1 MTKDTRAVCKK
12 AMNRSSPARAPDPDT
27 RMGARHDAGDDDDD
41 DEARDAEGA
50 DAVAATASSG
60 KRLSPKTSIL
70 AQPPRPETPAPS
82 ARATRLAT

>member
-1 MTKDTRAVCKK
+1 
-12 AMNRSSPARAPDPDT
+12 MNRSSPARAPDPDT
-27 RMGARHDAGDDDDD
+27 GMGARHDAGDDDDDDDDD

-50 DAVAATASSG
+50 DAVAVTSSSG